1 MSCQL
6 AGIIVGHTARGR
18 QDRPWLLGLILPS
31 DIMMARID
39 LDNLEAL
46 ALAKAGD

>member
-1 MSCQL
+1 VSRT
-6 AGIIVGHTARGR
+6 AGVR

-31 DIMMARID
+31 DIMMARIE

-46 ALAKAGD
+46 AVAKAGD